1 MFVCVC
7 VCVGGGGGGGG
18 GGERELWRRAREKGK
33 RGKGGNLK
41 ISIIAGSKY
50 IIQSKSNHLTPRCA
64 CTARGK
70 YVLWVQATIKH
81 FLVESTQLVP
91 GYISPTAHC
100 LLHFKSKH
108 IKNKNTT
115 Q

>member
-1 MFVCVC
+1 MCVC
-7 VCVGGGGGGGG
+7 GGGGGG
-18 GGERELWRRAREKGK
+18 GGENFGEGVYRKKGK

-50 IIQSKSNHLTPRCA
+50 IIQSKSNPRCA
-64 CTARGK
+64 CTARAK

-100 LLHFKSKH
+100 LLHFRSKH
-108 IKNKNTT
+108 IKNNNTT
-115 Q
+115 QLV

>member
-1 MFVCVC
+1 MCVC

-18 GGERELWRRAREKGK
+18 GGGENFGEGVYREKGK

-70 YVLWVQATIKH
+70 YVLWPWVQTTIKH

-100 LLHFKSKH
+100 TPFQK
-108 IKNKNTT
+108 
-115 Q
+115 